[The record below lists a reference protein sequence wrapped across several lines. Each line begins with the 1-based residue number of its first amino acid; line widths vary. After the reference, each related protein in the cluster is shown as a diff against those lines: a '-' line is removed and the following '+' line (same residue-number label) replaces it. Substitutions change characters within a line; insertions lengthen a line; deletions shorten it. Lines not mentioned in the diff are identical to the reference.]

1 MVRSIFT
8 LLCTTFLLSCQS
20 LSEEAIQGEWKARS
34 VIEEGDTLDLDL
46 SNVHL
51 TISEDNFKYRHTQR
65 DSLSGKFDLSKD
77 LIELYVAVP
86 RIDTIVIQV
95 VDLAA
100 SSMVLRMNHEGKER
114 LVTMNR

>member
-1 MVRSIFT
+1 MARIIFAVW
-8 LLCTTFLLSCQS
+8 CITFLISCQS
-20 LSEEAIQGEWKARS
+20 LTEEAIQGEWKARS
-34 VIEEGDTLDLDL
+34 VVEEGDTLDLDL

-51 TISEDNFKYRHTQR
+51 SIKDDNFKYRHTQR

-77 LIELYVAVP
+77 LIELYVAAP

-95 VDLAA
+95 VDLGA